1 MSKHQNETI
10 SSRESHVCHLTHQTA
25 RFWQFGRPVLGGNF
39 WFPRWNSFILVFW
52 HLYKAYLNV
61 FTWICLLTFFYP
73 MYPSNPQC
81 IKYDCNCKY
90 WMNPPILPIHL
101 PSPYQCMGVSLIKV
115 CSSNSNTPF
124 LWPLSWSEIEVI

>member
-10 SSRESHVCHLTHQTA
+10 SSRESHVCHLTHADQTA

-61 FTWICLLTFFYP
+61 FTWICLLTFFLPYVSFKP
-73 MYPSNPQC
+73 TVYYETGIHADDNTTFFRNGIISLPTK
-81 IKYDCNCKY
+81 IKIDNKIYFSTSQSYYYTSFVRFTTIN
-90 WMNPPILPIHL
+90 
-101 PSPYQCMGVSLIKV
+101 
-115 CSSNSNTPF
+115 
-124 LWPLSWSEIEVI
+124 

>member
-10 SSRESHVCHLTHQTA
+10 SSRESHVCHLTHAGQTA

-61 FTWICLLTFFYP
+61 FTWICLLTFFFT
-73 MYPSNPQC
+73 SCCQRFGQLAL
-81 IKYDCNCKY
+81 KKTRR
-90 WMNPPILPIHL
+90 ILENWIL
-101 PSPYQCMGVSLIKV
+101 RGNLLDSIDWDEINQSDFFQKV
-115 CSSNSNTPF
+115 FVFFFKLT
-124 LWPLSWSEIEVI
+124 

>member
-10 SSRESHVCHLTHQTA
+10 SSRESHVCHLTHAGQTA

-61 FTWICLLTFFYP
+61 FTWICLLTFFLPYVSFKP
-73 MYPSNPQC
+73 TVFLNYSYFKEPLNINIHWKWKQEKKTCSR
-81 IKYDCNCKY
+81 
-90 WMNPPILPIHL
+90 ILR
-101 PSPYQCMGVSLIKV
+101 MKGK
-115 CSSNSNTPF
+115 SNSFFENSSQLTVG
-124 LWPLSWSEIEVI
+124 LKDT